1 MARVNAGE
9 KYLQLLHVADVILH
23 PFPFG
28 GSRTSAEGTWQ
39 SCTHILFYSNASD
52 NLTSLMVVGWMVC
65 SLVSG

>member
-28 GSRTSAEGTWQ
+28 GSRTSAEGTLQ
-39 SCTHILFYSNASD
+39 SCPRTLDCVPTF
-52 NLTSLMVVGWMVC
+52 
-65 SLVSG
+65 

>member
-39 SCTHILFYSNASD
+39 SCTQRLIYSNVSD
-52 NLTSLMVVGWMVC
+52 NLTSVMFVA
-65 SLVSG
+65 